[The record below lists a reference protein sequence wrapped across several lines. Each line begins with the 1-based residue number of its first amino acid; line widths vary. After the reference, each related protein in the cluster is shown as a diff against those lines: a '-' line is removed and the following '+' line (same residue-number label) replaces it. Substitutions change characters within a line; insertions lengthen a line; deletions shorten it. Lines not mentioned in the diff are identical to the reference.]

1 MLVLIYKNNL
11 DHLLSFYFEYL
22 NYKNM
27 LITVFTPTYNRA
39 YILPKLYKSL
49 KKQTCMDFEWLVVDD
64 GSTDNTSELF
74 EKWKDERS
82 FSIRY
87 IKQSNGG
94 KHRAINHGVKVAKGE
109 LFFIVDSDDTLSTE
123 AIQRIV
129 NQYMPIRND
138 MSFGGVCG
146 LRAYH
151 NGERIGGERNFGIL
165 DCTSL
170 DFRYKYRIKGDMA
183 EVIRTHVLKEFP
195 FPEVEGEKF
204 CPEALIFN
212 RIATKYKLRYFY
224 EKVYLCEYL
233 EDGLTA
239 SIVKV
244 RMKSPQTSTQ
254 YYSELF
260 YMPIPFIQKIKA
272 AINYWRFAY
281 CLDNTKPRNPIGWG
295 CVCKPFGYLYHR
307 KDIKL

>member
-1 MLVLIYKNNL
+1 MLV
-11 DHLLSFYFEYL
+11 
-22 NYKNM
+22 
-27 LITVFTPTYNRA
+27 TVFTPTYNRA
-39 YILPKLYKSL
+39 YRLPDLYHSL
-49 KKQTCMDFEWLVVDD
+49 QKQTCKDFEWLVIDD
-64 GSTDNTSELF
+64 GSTDDTSELF
-74 EKWKDERS
+74 EKWKDEKS

-94 KHRAINHGVKVAKGE
+94 KHRAVNHGVKEANGE
-109 LFFIVDSDDTLSTE
+109 LFYIVDSDDILPPE
-123 AIQRIV
+123 AMQRII
-129 NQYMPIRND
+129 NQYLPIKND
-138 MSFGGVCG
+138 VSFGGICG
-146 LRAYH
+146 LKAFY
-151 NGERIGGERNFGIL
+151 NGEKVGGECNFGTL

-170 DFRYKYRIKGDMA
+170 DFRYKYQIKGDMA
-183 EVIRTHVLKEFP
+183 EVIRTSVFKEFP
-195 FPEVEGEKF
+195 FPEIEGERF

-244 RMKSPQTSTQ
+244 RMKSPQTSTMF
-254 YYSELF
+254 YSELF
-260 YMPIPFIQKIKA
+260 YMPIPLSQKIKA

-281 CLDNTKPRNPIGWG
+281 CLDNNKPKYPIGWG
-295 CVCKPFGYLYHR
+295 WICRPLGYLYHK

>member
-1 MLVLIYKNNL
+1 MLV
-11 DHLLSFYFEYL
+11 
-22 NYKNM
+22 
-27 LITVFTPTYNRA
+27 TVFTPTYNRA
-39 YILPKLYKSL
+39 YRIQALYESL
-49 KKQTCMDFEWLVVDD
+49 QKQTCKDFEWLVIDD
-64 GSTDNTSELF
+64 GSIDNTSELF
-74 EKWKDERS
+74 EEWEKEKS
-82 FSIRY
+82 FPIRY

-94 KHRAINHGVKVAKGE
+94 KHRAINHGVKEANGE
-109 LFFIVDSDDTLSTE
+109 LFFIVDSDDILPHES
-123 AIQRIV
+123 IQRIID
-129 NQYMPIRND
+129 QYLPIKDD
-138 MSFGGVCG
+138 MFFGGICG
-146 LRAYH
+146 LKAYY
-151 NGERIGGERNFGIL
+151 NGKKVGGECNFGTL

-170 DFRYKYRIKGDMA
+170 DFRYKFRIKGDMA
-183 EVIRTHVLKEFP
+183 EVIRTSVFKEFP
-195 FPEVEGEKF
+195 FPEIEGEKF

-239 SIVKV
+239 SIVKI
-244 RMKSPQTSTQ
+244 RMKSPQTSTMF
-254 YYSELF
+254 YSELF

-295 CVCKPFGYLYHR
+295 CVCKPFGFLYHK

>member
-1 MLVLIYKNNL
+1 
-11 DHLLSFYFEYL
+11 
-22 NYKNM
+22 M

-39 YILPKLYKSL
+39 YILPKLYRSL

-82 FSIRY
+82 FPIRY
-87 IKQSNGG
+87 IKQLNGG
-94 KHRAINHGVKVAKGE
+94 KHRAINHGVKEAKGE
-109 LFFIVDSDDTLSTE
+109 LFFIVDSDDILSTE

-138 MSFGGVCG
+138 MSFGGICG

-151 NGERIGGERNFGIL
+151 NGKRIGGECNFGTL

-170 DFRYKYRIKGDMA
+170 DFRYKYHIKGDMA
-183 EVIRTHVLKEFP
+183 EVIRTSVFKEFP
-195 FPEVEGEKF
+195 FPEIEGEKF

-244 RMKSPQTSTQ
+244 RMKSPQTSTMF
-254 YYSELF
+254 YSELF
-260 YMPIPFIQKIKA
+260 YMPIPLAQKIKA

-281 CLDNTKPRNPIGWG
+281 CLDNNKPKYPIGWG
-295 CVCKPFGYLYHR
+295 WFCRPLGYLYHK

>member
-1 MLVLIYKNNL
+1 MLV
-11 DHLLSFYFEYL
+11 
-22 NYKNM
+22 
-27 LITVFTPTYNRA
+27 TVFTPTYNRA
-39 YILPKLYKSL
+39 YRLPDLYHSL
-49 KKQTCMDFEWLVVDD
+49 QKQTCKDFEWLVIDD
-64 GSTDNTSELF
+64 GSTDDTSELF
-74 EKWKDERS
+74 EKWKDEKS

-94 KHRAINHGVKVAKGE
+94 KHRAVNHGVKEANGE
-109 LFFIVDSDDTLSTE
+109 LFYIVDSDDILPPG
-123 AIQRIV
+123 AMQRII
-129 NQYMPIRND
+129 NQYLPIKND
-138 MSFGGVCG
+138 VSFGGICG
-146 LRAYH
+146 LKAFY
-151 NGERIGGERNFGIL
+151 NGEKVGGECNFGTL

-170 DFRYKYRIKGDMA
+170 DFRYKYQIKGDMA
-183 EVIRTHVLKEFP
+183 EVIRTSVFKEFP
-195 FPEVEGEKF
+195 FPEIEGERF

-244 RMKSPQTSTQ
+244 RMKSPQTSTMF
-254 YYSELF
+254 YSELF
-260 YMPIPFIQKIKA
+260 YMAIPLSQKIKA

-281 CLDNTKPRNPIGWG
+281 CLDNNKPKYPIGWG
-295 CVCKPFGYLYHR
+295 WICRPLGYLYHK

>member
-1 MLVLIYKNNL
+1 MLV
-11 DHLLSFYFEYL
+11 
-22 NYKNM
+22 
-27 LITVFTPTYNRA
+27 TVFTPTYNRA
-39 YILPKLYKSL
+39 YRLPDLYHSL
-49 KKQTCMDFEWLVVDD
+49 QKQTCKDFEWLVIDD
-64 GSTDNTSELF
+64 GSTDDTSELF
-74 EKWKDERS
+74 EKWKDEKS

-94 KHRAINHGVKVAKGE
+94 KHRAVNHGVKEANGE
-109 LFFIVDSDDTLSTE
+109 LFYIVDSDDILPPE
-123 AIQRIV
+123 AMQRII
-129 NQYMPIRND
+129 NQYLPIKND
-138 MSFGGVCG
+138 MSFGGICG
-146 LRAYH
+146 LKAFY
-151 NGERIGGERNFGIL
+151 NGEKVGGECNFGTL

-170 DFRYKYRIKGDMA
+170 DFRYKYQIKGDMA
-183 EVIRTHVLKEFP
+183 EVIRTSVFKEFP
-195 FPEVEGEKF
+195 FPEIEGERF

-244 RMKSPQTSTQ
+244 RMKSPQTSTMF
-254 YYSELF
+254 YSELF
-260 YMPIPFIQKIKA
+260 YMPIPLSQKIKA

-281 CLDNTKPRNPIGWG
+281 CLDNNKPKYPIGWG
-295 CVCKPFGYLYHR
+295 WICRPLGYLYHK

>member
-1 MLVLIYKNNL
+1 M
-11 DHLLSFYFEYL
+11 
-22 NYKNM
+22 
-27 LITVFTPTYNRA
+27 ITIFTPTYNRA
-39 YILPKLYKSL
+39 YRLPDLYKSL
-49 KKQTCMDFEWLVVDD
+49 QRQNCKDFEWLVVDD

-74 EKWKDERS
+74 EQWQVEEKT

-87 IKQSNGG
+87 FKQPNGG
-94 KHRAINHGVKVAKGE
+94 KHRAVNRGVKEAKGE
-109 LFFIVDSDDTLSTE
+109 LFYIVDSDDILPSKSIETIIHYYNQIKDN
-123 AIQRIV
+123 IQ
-129 NQYMPIRND
+129 
-138 MSFGGVCG
+138 FAGVCG

-170 DFRYKYRIKGDMA
+170 DFRYKYCIKGDMA

-239 SIVKV
+239 SIVRV

-260 YMPIPFIQKIKA
+260 YMPIPFIQRIKA

-281 CLDNTKPRNPIGWG
+281 CLDNKPKYPIGWG
-295 CVCKPFGYLYHR
+295 CICKPLGFLYHK

>member
-1 MLVLIYKNNL
+1 
-11 DHLLSFYFEYL
+11 
-22 NYKNM
+22 M

-39 YILPKLYKSL
+39 YILQKLYQSL
-49 KKQTCMDFEWLVVDD
+49 LQQTCMDFEWLVVDD

-74 EKWKDERS
+74 EQWQAEENS
-82 FSIRY
+82 FPIRY
-87 IKQSNGG
+87 FKQPNGG
-94 KHRAINHGVKVAKGE
+94 KHKAINRGVNEAKGE
-109 LFFIVDSDDTLSTE
+109 LFFIVDSDDILSTE
-123 AIQRIV
+123 AIQRII
-129 NQYMPIRND
+129 NQYLPIRND

-151 NGERIGGERNFGIL
+151 NGERIGGECNFGTL

-170 DFRYKYRIKGDMA
+170 DFRYKYHIKGDMA
-183 EVIRTHVLKEFP
+183 EVIRTNVLKEFP
-195 FPEVEGEKF
+195 FPEIEGERF

-244 RMKSPQTSTQ
+244 RMNSPQTSIM

-260 YMPIPFIQKIKA
+260 YMPIPFVQKIKA
-272 AINYWRFAY
+272 AINFWRFAY
-281 CLDNTKPRNPIGWG
+281 CLCKKKPKYPIGWG
-295 CVCKPFGYLYHR
+295 WIFKPLGYLYHK